1 MKYHDKVHLDWEKI
15 GDRTCHWSN
24 YFPNFGMCMFHSKH
38 NQAYIPIP
46 RCSSQYLCNF
56 LEKKYG
62 WVGNHVQIL
71 SNLNEA
77 YGKWKKEYQKDLQYF
92 SIIRDPLERYIS
104 ALWVLY
110 NPETRLL
117 HNHRMDRTQLDQLF
131 LNPSLDDHHT
141 INQYNYFYNI
151 DHNKVNFFHFNDK
164 NLGEKLEYFF
174 KKQDIKFDKKNWMN
188 KDSEEKEIILK
199 LFEDNPDYLQT
210 VKTYLEDDYKFL
222 STIKYYEPN

>member
-1 MKYHDKVHLDWEKI
+1 MNYHYMVNSDWDNI

-24 YFPNFGMCMFHSKH
+24 YFPNFGMCMFHPKH
-38 NQAYIPIP
+38 DQAYIPIP
-46 RCSSQYLCNF
+46 RCGSQYLCNF

-62 WVGNHVQIL
+62 WVGSHVQIL

-92 SIIRDPLERYIS
+92 SIVRDPLERYIS

-110 NPETRLL
+110 DPNTQLLNEHRL
-117 HNHRMDRTQLDQLF
+117 DRPQLDQF
-131 LNPSLDDHHT
+131 FQNPSCNDHHT
-141 INQYNYFYNI
+141 INQYNFFYNV
-151 DHNKVNFFHFNDK
+151 DTSKVTFFDFNDK
-164 NLGEKLEYFF
+164 NLGEKLAHFF
-174 KKQDIKFDKKNWMN
+174 AKQGIKFDSTNWIK

-199 LFEDNPDYLQT
+199 LFDDNPDYLEK
-210 VKTYLEDDYKFL
+210 VKMYLEDDYKFL